1 MGMYCEVSAASASD
15 RDRSSAPSGFLG
27 RVIQSNVATSESVS
41 LEKAWHGLHYL
52 LTGETWEGEGPLAF
66 LLAGGE
72 PLGDEEDES
81 PARWFSPEEAARIH
95 EALDAVSDAQL
106 WSRFNA
112 EEMEQLAVYPGI
124 WDEPAED
131 LQEEY
136 LGYFH
141 ELKQLAASATQQ
153 GLGLIVTLG

>member
-1 MGMYCEVSAASASD
+1 MGMYCEVSAASKSD
-15 RDRSSAPSGFLG
+15 LAKFSDEPDLLPGLFSP
-27 RVIQSNVATSESVS
+27 QVATAESVS

-72 PLGDEEDES
+72 PIGEDEES
-81 PARWFSPEEAARIH
+81 PVRWFDPEETAKIH
-95 EALDAVSDAQL
+95 EALDAVSDTAL

-112 EEMEQLAVYPGI
+112 EELEANDIYPGI
-124 WDEPAED
+124 WDEDEAD
-131 LQEEY
+131 LREEY

-141 ELKQLAASATQQ
+141 ELKQVVAAATLNGQ
-153 GLGLIVTLG
+153 GLVISIG